1 MIKDNQMKKILIS
14 LLAILLCQSNYANT
28 QQLFNVTPN
37 GATLNVS
44 TVKPSHNYP
53 TAGIKIDSAGYQIDS
68 GCTPNTNNYCLFP
81 VSDTQPA
88 AISFSGPAGTM
99 DAILCLNGRRPLSCQ
114 YFKNISVSPAA
125 AARYIYV
132 ATPYGPTSIFVC
144 TVNPISQVITAC
156 TDAGGG
162 PTLSGVNPQGIV
174 LNNTNTRAYI
184 SDGNGSSDI
193 YHCDINSNDGTFS
206 SCIQTAITSPSGY
219 SGNGYGMLTIN
230 NNNTLAYLLDTLNN
244 DQVDICPISAGFIS
258 GTCVTSNL
266 PNTNSQSG
274 EGIVINRA
282 ANTIYLADYGDGVYV
297 CDVNGSTV
305 NSCVLK
311 IGGGSVTFNSNAA
324 IALSADESLLYV
336 TDYGNNEVYFCET
349 TPNGTSQFDNCSVAA
364 AIPNAAGIAINAQ
377 NTMAYVTDFG
387 SNIYSCPIKNDHTF
401 DTCTATTGFTGSIGV
416 AIGY

>member
-1 MIKDNQMKKILIS
+1 MKKILIS

-37 GATLNVS
+37 GATLNIN
-44 TVKPSHNYP
+44 TVRANHSYAN
-53 TAGIKIDSAGYQIDS
+53 AGIKIDSVGYQIDS
-68 GCTPNTNNYCLFP
+68 GCTPHTNNYCLFP
-81 VSDTQPA
+81 VSDTQTA
-88 AISFSGPAGTM
+88 GITFSGPTGTLS
-99 DAILCLNGRRPLSCQ
+99 AILCLDGLKPLSCQ

-144 TVNPISQVITAC
+144 TVNPTSQVITAC

-162 PTLSGVNPQGIV
+162 PTLSTVNPQGIA

-193 YHCDINSNDGTFS
+193 YQCDINSNDGTFS
-206 SCIQTAITSPSGY
+206 SCMQTTITTPSSY
-219 SGNGYGMLTIN
+219 SGDGYGMLTIN
-230 NNNTLAYLLDTLNN
+230 NNNTLAYLLDTHNN
-244 DQVDICPISAGFIS
+244 DQVDICPVTAGVISNI
-258 GTCVTSNL
+258 CVTSNL

-274 EGIVINRA
+274 EGIAINRA
-282 ANTIYLADYGDGVYV
+282 ANTIYVADYGDGVYV
-297 CDVNGSTV
+297 CDVIGSTV
-305 NSCVLK
+305 NSCILK
-311 IGGGSVTFNSNAA
+311 TGGGSVTFSRSATV
-324 IALSADESLLYV
+324 ALNADESLLYV

-349 TPNGTSQFDNCSVAA
+349 TPNGTSGFDNCSVAA
-364 AIPNAAGIAINAQ
+364 TIPNAAGIAINAQ

-387 SNIYSCPIKNDHTF
+387 SNVYSCPIKNDHTF
-401 DTCTATTGFTGSIGV
+401 DICTATSGFTGSIGV